1 MLNKADLK
9 LSQERRLEAHINYFI
24 TDVTR
29 ARRRNMR
36 CVENYRWGTRR
47 GGEDI
52 SKDFLRGRYVLVAPW
67 RMSRDYRKYLYKA

>member
-1 MLNKADLK
+1 MK
-9 LSQERRLEAHINYFI
+9 I
-24 TDVTR
+24 TGGGPV
-29 ARRRNMR
+29 
-36 CVENYRWGTRR
+36 